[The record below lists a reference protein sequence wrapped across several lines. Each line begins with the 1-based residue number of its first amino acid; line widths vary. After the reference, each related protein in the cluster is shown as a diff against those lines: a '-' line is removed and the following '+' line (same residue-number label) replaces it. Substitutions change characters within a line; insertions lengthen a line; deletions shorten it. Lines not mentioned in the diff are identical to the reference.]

1 MEISVRLFFLLQY
14 DFTIEVPEK
23 KSSYSGKCMG
33 KKSSYSEKCM
43 EKKSSYSGKCMEKSP
58 LIVENA
64 WEKSPRIVENAWKKK
79 NVYNHGFNIQIHR
92 RKVLFM
98 KTSKN

>member
-33 KKSSYSEKCM
+33 KKSSYSGKCM
-43 EKKSSYSGKCMEKSP
+43 EKKECLQPWLQYTDP
-58 LIVENA
+58 
-64 WEKSPRIVENAWKKK
+64 
-79 NVYNHGFNIQIHR
+79 
-92 RKVLFM
+92 
-98 KTSKN
+98 

>member
-1 MEISVRLFFLLQY
+1 MENAW
-14 DFTIEVPEK
+14 EK
-23 KSSYSGKCMG
+23 SPLIVKNAWK
-33 KKSSYSEKCM
+33 
-43 EKKSSYSGKCMEKSP
+43 KSP

-64 WEKSPRIVENAWKKK
+64 WKKSPRIVENAWKKK

-92 RKVLFM
+92 RKVLLM